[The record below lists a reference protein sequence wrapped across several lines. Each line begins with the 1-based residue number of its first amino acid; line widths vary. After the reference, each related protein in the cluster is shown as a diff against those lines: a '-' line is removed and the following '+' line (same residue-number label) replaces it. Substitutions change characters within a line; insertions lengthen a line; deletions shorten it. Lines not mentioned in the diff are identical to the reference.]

1 MRVKLSKASLKK
13 LFNAVL
19 EKHKSWKN
27 AAITSGVSTRTLRDW
42 RQGKYSIP
50 FMVFKRFRVA
60 SGLHEDELSPIFLSD
75 FWHINDAAK
84 KGALVRMRLHGNF
97 GTPEG
102 RKRGGFASLI
112 THAKKQTDF
121 KVLKNINE
129 PRYSQKFAEFMGILF
144 GDGHVS
150 KYQVSITTNSK
161 TDKAHALFIK
171 ELIKDLFGISA
182 KLKYYANE
190 NTVVVVA
197 SSKALAEFLNRHGM
211 PVGNKLQKGL
221 SIPIWILS
229 NALYQK
235 AFIRGLFDTDG
246 CIYVDVHKINKK
258 IYKHFGLAITSYA
271 EELLND
277 VIKMLQSLGFSP
289 THRTS
294 QKSLFIR
301 KQDEIVRFFQEIG
314 TNNPKHYKRY
324 LNGGIP
330 KRP

>member
-1 MRVKLSKASLKK
+1 
-13 LFNAVL
+13 
-19 EKHKSWKN
+19 
-27 AAITSGVSTRTLRDW
+27 
-42 RQGKYSIP
+42 
-50 FMVFKRFRVA
+50 
-60 SGLHEDELSPIFLSD
+60 
-75 FWHINDAAK
+75 
-84 KGALVRMRLHGNF
+84 
-97 GTPEG
+97 
-102 RKRGGFASLI
+102 
-112 THAKKQTDF
+112 
-121 KVLKNINE
+121 
-129 PRYSQKFAEFMGILF
+129 MGILF